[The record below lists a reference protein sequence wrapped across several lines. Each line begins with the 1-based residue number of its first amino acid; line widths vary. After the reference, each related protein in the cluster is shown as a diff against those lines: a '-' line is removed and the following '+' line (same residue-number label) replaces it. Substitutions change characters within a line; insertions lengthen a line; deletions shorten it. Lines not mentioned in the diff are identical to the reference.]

1 MAKNRY
7 GFIQK
12 RYIQPS
18 YYRELF
24 GLFNAIY
31 ITNGGEE
38 IMVEAQVHPLHSGEM
53 LGAQIDH
60 YDVLLKTP
68 TSRHMLR
75 SGIQSQKQAVEYV
88 QKLIEKY

>member
-1 MAKNRY
+1 MAKNQY

-24 GLFNAIY
+24 GHFNAIY

-38 IMVEAQVHPLHSGEM
+38 LMIEAQVPLLHSGEI
-53 LGAQIDH
+53 LGARIDH

-68 TSRHMLR
+68 TSRQVLR
-75 SGIQSQKQAVEYV
+75 SDIKSQKQAVQFVE
-88 QKLIEKY
+88 KLIEKY